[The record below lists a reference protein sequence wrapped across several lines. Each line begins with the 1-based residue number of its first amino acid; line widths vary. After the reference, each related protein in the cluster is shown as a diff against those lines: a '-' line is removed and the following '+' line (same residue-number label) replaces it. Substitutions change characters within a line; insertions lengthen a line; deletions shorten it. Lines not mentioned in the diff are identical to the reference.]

1 MVEGARVVVIGSG
14 GFVGD
19 ASRIQSAG
27 GLVLVIGHKLNDRAP
42 FTGISVNRLNVDHGI
57 A

>member
-42 FTGISVNRLNVDHGI
+42 FT
-57 A
+57 AFP

>member
-1 MVEGARVVVIGSG
+1 MVEGARIVVIGSG

-27 GLVLVIGHKLNDRAP
+27 GLVLVIVHILIDRAP
-42 FTGISVNRLNVDHGI
+42 FKGISVDRLNIDPGI
-57 A
+57 S